1 MNPIRLRERPAP
13 SARPG
18 TSGEVRLAVLIPCYN
33 EEATVAQVVEGF
45 RRSLPQAR
53 IYVYDNAS
61 SDRTAERAAA
71 AGAEVRHEPLRGK
84 GHVVRRMFS
93 DVEADVYVLVD
104 GDGTYDP
111 EAAPRAVRRLLEEGL
126 DMVNIARRETDHSAY
141 RTGHRLGNRLL
152 TGTVARLF
160 GDRFRD
166 MLSGYKVF
174 SRRFVKSFPALSRGF
189 EIETELTVHALEL
202 AMPVAEIEAPYRE
215 RPTGSVSK
223 LHTFRDGFRIL
234 WTIFVLVKESK
245 PAQLFFTVA
254 VLLTLL
260 AVVLAIPLI
269 ETYLETGLVPRLP
282 TAILCTGLVILAMLS
297 GTCGLIL
304 DSVARGRKEA
314 KRLWY
319 LAYSAPGR

>member
-1 MNPIRLRERPAP
+1 MTAPREELAGDEPA
-13 SARPG
+13 R
-18 TSGEVRLAVLIPCYN
+18 VRVAVLIPCHN
-33 EEATVAQVVEGF
+33 EEAAVARVVTGF
-45 RRSLPQAR
+45 RRTLPEATV
-53 IYVYDNAS
+53 YVYDNAS
-61 SDRTAERAAA
+61 TDGTAAAEAA
-71 AGAEVRHEPLRGK
+71 AGAVVRHEPLRGK

-104 GDGTYDP
+104 GDDTYDP
-111 EAAPRAVRRLLEEGL
+111 EAAPRAVARLLAEGL
-126 DMVNIARRETDHSAY
+126 DMVNVARRATAGEAF
-141 RTGHRLGNRLL
+141 RAGHRLGNRLL

-215 RPTGSVSK
+215 RAAGSTSK
-223 LHTFRDGFRIL
+223 LRTFRDGFRIL

-254 VLLTLL
+254 ALLVLV
-260 AVVLAIPLI
+260 AVILAIPLV

-282 TAILCTGLVILAMLS
+282 TAVLCTGLVILAMLS

-304 DSVARGRKEA
+304 DSVARGRKES

-319 LAYSAPGR
+319 LAYSAPHR